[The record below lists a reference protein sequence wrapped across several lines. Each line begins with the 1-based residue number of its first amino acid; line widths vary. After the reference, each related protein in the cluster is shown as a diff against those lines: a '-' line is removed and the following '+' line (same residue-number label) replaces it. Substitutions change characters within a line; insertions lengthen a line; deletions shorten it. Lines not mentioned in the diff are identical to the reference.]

1 MSAAITT
8 FLAKVKNLLGLKEKT
23 ATFQLAF
30 PTDFTYDLYANKDKL
45 IGTAVDSAG
54 NLIPRPDFTL
64 SYHPFIQASPK
75 YKLTEQTI
83 LRYIQFIDTI
93 HDFGKASDCKIAY
106 DSVRCDKYS
115 EIYKFNLMMLSFILN
130 TSFPDIP
137 TAIPGLP
144 EPIVGQQLMYIKPY
158 SALSLP
164 GPKLMTSVD
173 SVEPHMLLLAL
184 QYCQD
189 KPALRGQYVYHKKK
203 DTPASP
209 GVAAKEGVNYD
220 DICDFYDNANYRCN
234 GRLFFVIDT
243 PGKLPATIKKRR
255 KKGDLSAPIGL
266 AMVGLL
272 VNQETASDS
281 CPSKSTA
288 SSKLSSI
295 EIYQDHVYIEDPT
308 FNSVRQYVPD
318 RFSVEPG
325 LDNAQFT
332 QTPDTKAK
340 KIEFNSTFA
349 IEYLGMGWDK
359 GDYSTVVRYID
370 TKKED
375 TYPRKDIGCVV
386 NSNNP
391 TKKPCIETNIKRL
404 TEKYKLEFRKD
415 EVTPGS
421 TKQNMLN
428 HIGDPVEFTKFYDEF
443 QHYCDDFNGN
453 ENIHFKNFMDSINLN
468 FTLKRAGDGLQ
479 TLGVDYINKHGLRF
493 LKRKTGAKESETDFF
508 EMANPANYNSYHIN
522 RAILVTIDRVC
533 AAYAILKQIPV
544 IFSCSDGLL
553 FYKPPDGKYTTAPF
567 PGTAD
572 PRPLDNLRHIAKA
585 NFSRANGLL
594 GLNVFGTP
602 DWYGSAPGVS
612 INNAPQPITGG
623 GSIKGGVKLPVEDRD
638 EQIHPLMY
646 TNMDRSL
653 KNSYS
658 LFKFLPKILFFI
670 TNEPGYAE
678 GDTIPKVNELYDYV
692 QNILHEPLMILPDH
706 KNNIIFYSDAIDG
719 VIDSL
724 NTKYK
729 EKGVPPISIID
740 RDIDDIRIMQRGG
753 NNEDITIFLLE
764 KLLLC
769 LTNKKECRRQI
780 INTNP
785 HSGYNKRA
793 KIDAQRLESGRE
805 EEKTE
810 EQIEEEKAREI
821 KEIGEI
827 EHLTR
832 VINEHDD
839 EIEAIQEHLVL
850 LRNKRDEQQPTD
862 ALARKPQQKK
872 RAKKEVGAIAAED
885 KRLEEGEVTEEIDG
899 PTKLFELYNILIDK
913 DDEYSIDDNDVSL
926 LLKMSEMDLDTTK
939 NDLHENH
946 INNTLVLDNINS
958 CLYETKYYNTLQKLK
973 LIDQTINNSE
983 TNILFLNDWYNFQNT
998 VEFVITT
1005 PDREGNFTLSINR
1018 TNIKQSYDFLYNVFF
1033 NVNTPFNYV
1042 PEYEVHMRFI
1052 NEEMNIF
1059 MKTKKE
1065 ILHRRTLQLSEIV
1078 ANKNKDKIDVLQK
1091 IEELP
1096 DGTDLNSEEFQ
1107 LLKGE
1112 NKMLTILER
1121 DKRNELTTWLQ
1132 ELKAIETEPIN
1143 MARMSKKTTLALCY
1157 TYVCNVDPNSS
1168 GDFEQSNITTL
1179 FAYLQIFRYYENI
1192 VGIDNDEYDANYTI
1206 HNSIEHRTSLDIPS
1220 LFILL
1225 IEDIYTG
1232 IVNKI
1237 DLRYLEYFIN
1247 GNDDLRDLQYD
1258 LNYIISLVFSY
1269 INEETPTR
1277 VGDRPGE
1284 RYNDYFTGLF
1294 QRLNQQ
1300 KLFVEDYLTLRPYN
1314 EYVNN
1319 YINRYYNRNF
1329 VTNMVRNLSSVK
1341 SIVAPVSGA
1350 SLAPLAM
1357 SAEAPTEGPGTRAE
1371 ASLPRPG
1378 TPRPSFKQPTG
1389 QQKGLDRRS
1398 SHDMNS
1404 GKIAS
1409 MIYKIRRKLKPG
1421 SDLISLQLFVI
1432 ENKIKEKQ
1440 GLDAKELEF
1449 LEHESGVSVGGK
1461 SKKVTRRRKKLHRN
1475 TKNNKRIYQTL
1486 KRTIH

>member
-8 FLAKVKNLLGLKEKT
+8 FLAKVKILLGLKEKT

-45 IGTAVDSAG
+45 IGTAVDSDG

-115 EIYKFNLMMLSFILN
+115 GIYKFNLMMLSFILN

-203 DTPASP
+203 DTS
-209 GVAAKEGVNYD
+209 AKEGVNYD
-220 DICDFYDNANYRCN
+220 DIYDFYDNVNYRCN

-255 KKGDLSAPIGL
+255 KNGALSAPPGL

-295 EIYQDHVYIEDPT
+295 EMYQDHVYIEDPIL
-308 FNSVRQYVPD
+308 NSVRQYVPD

-370 TKKED
+370 TKKP

-404 TEKYKLEFRKD
+404 TEKYKLEFTKAQAAA
-415 EVTPGS
+415 EKG

-443 QHYCDDFNGN
+443 QQYCDDFNKN
-453 ENIHFKNFMDSINLN
+453 TEFKNFMDSINLN

-508 EMANPANYNSYHIN
+508 EMADPANYNSYHIN

-553 FYKPPDGKYTTAPF
+553 FYKPPVGKYTTAPS

-572 PRPLDNLRHIAKA
+572 LRPLANLRDIAKA

-612 INNAPQPITGG
+612 INNTPQLITGG

-638 EQIHPLMY
+638 ERRDEQIHPLMY
-646 TNMDRSL
+646 TNMVRSL

-658 LFKFLPKILFFI
+658 LFKFLPKILFHI
-670 TNEPGYAE
+670 VNKRRYRGEA
-678 GDTIPKVNELYDYV
+678 TIPEVNHLYEYV
-692 QNILHEPLMILPDH
+692 QNILHEPPVRLPDH

-740 RDIDDIRIMQRGG
+740 RDIGIIRSIMQRGG

-769 LTNKKECRRQI
+769 LTNKKECRIQI

-785 HSGYNKRA
+785 QSEYNKYA
-793 KIDAQRLESGRE
+793 KIHAQRLESGRE

-810 EQIEEEKAREI
+810 QQIAEEQAREI
-821 KEIGEI
+821 KEREEI
-827 EHLTR
+827 EQLTR
-832 VINEHDD
+832 VINENDA
-839 EIEAIQEHLVL
+839 EIEDIQGHLEF
-850 LRNKRDEQQPTD
+850 LRSRRDAQQPPDESKLGSHAD
-862 ALARKPQQKK
+862 ALARKPQSKK
-872 RAKKEVGAIAAED
+872 RTREVGATASED
-885 KRLEEGEVTEEIDG
+885 KHPSLEKGEVTEDEEEIDG
-899 PTKLFELYNILIDK
+899 PTTLFKLYNILNLQ
-913 DDEYSIDDNDVSL
+913 DDGDIIDDYSVRL
-926 LLKMSEMDLDTTK
+926 LLKMLEMDLDTTK
-939 NDLHENH
+939 NDLRVNH

-973 LIDQTINNSE
+973 LIDQTINNRDE

-998 VEFVITT
+998 FDFFITTT
-1005 PDREGNFTLSINR
+1005 PDMEDNFTLSINGA
-1018 TNIKQSYDFLYNVFF
+1018 IFPQSYDFLYDVFF
-1033 NVNTPFNYV
+1033 NVNTPFRYV
-1042 PEYEVHMRFI
+1042 SEYDVHMGVI
-1052 NEEMNIF
+1052 NKEMNIF

-1096 DGTDLNSEEFQ
+1096 DETDLNSEGFK

-1112 NKMLTILER
+1112 NKMLTMLER
-1121 DKRNELTTWLQ
+1121 DKRNELNTWLQ
-1132 ELKAIETEPIN
+1132 ELKAIENSDQPIN

-1157 TYVCNVDPNSS
+1157 TYVCNVDPNPS
-1168 GDFEQSNITTL
+1168 GDFRQSNITTL

-1225 IEDIYTG
+1225 IEDIYSG
-1232 IVNKI
+1232 RVNKI

-1247 GNDDLRDLQYD
+1247 GNYDLGDLQYD
-1258 LNYIISLVFSY
+1258 LNYIICLVFSY

-1277 VGDRPGE
+1277 VGGRPDRM
-1284 RYNDYFTGLF
+1284 YNDYFTRLF
-1294 QRLNQQ
+1294 QRLNIQ
-1300 KLFVEDYLTLRPYN
+1300 KLGVERYLSGNMYDELI
-1314 EYVNN
+1314 NN
-1319 YINRYYNRNF
+1319 YINMYYNRNF
-1329 VTNMVRNLSSVK
+1329 VTNMLTNLSRVK
-1341 SIVAPVSGA
+1341 SIPPQIAES
-1350 SLAPLAM
+1350 SLAPLAIPEDL
-1357 SAEAPTEGPGTRAE
+1357 AAPPQH
-1371 ASLPRPG
+1371 
-1378 TPRPSFKQPTG
+1378 TPPPK
-1389 QQKGLDRRS
+1389 QKGLNRRS
-1398 SHDMNS
+1398 SLD
-1404 GKIAS
+1404 KISS
-1409 MIYKIRRKLKPG
+1409 MIANIKRKLKPG
-1421 SDLISLQLFVI
+1421 PDPISSQLFVI
-1432 ENKIKEKQ
+1432 ESKFRENKS
-1440 GLDAKELEF
+1440 LDTSDLEF
-1449 LEHESGVSVGGK
+1449 LERESGVSVGGK